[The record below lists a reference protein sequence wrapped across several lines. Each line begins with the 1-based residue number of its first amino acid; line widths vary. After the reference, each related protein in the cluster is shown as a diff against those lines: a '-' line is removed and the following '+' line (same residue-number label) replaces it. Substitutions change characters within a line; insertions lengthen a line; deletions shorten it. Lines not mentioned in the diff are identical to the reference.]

1 MLLINSD
8 CDNELLPTVKE
19 NALAT
24 GADKLPDDE
33 LLAQLKSVNTSPGVR
48 CVLIALIPARLLLLV
63 RRVHL
68 PLYAACSIISRSI
81 RRCKIAFVLS

>member
-1 MLLINSD
+1 MLLISSD

-33 LLAQLKSVNTSPGVR
+33 LLAQLKSVNVSSGVR

-63 RRVHL
+63 RRVRL